1 MYELDIYGVN
11 DYITS
16 MSQMVTFH

>member
-11 DYITS
+11 DYNTS
-16 MSQMVTFH
+16 MSQMVTAH